1 MDASQ
6 VVLLATVLLPFAG
19 AGAVILLRKLPNA
32 REGASLAAAV
42 GTFALAGMSLPAAFQ
57 GGPVEV
63 TLAEMLEG
71 LSLSL
76 RADGLGLLFAVL
88 ASFLWILT
96 TVYSVGY
103 MRGLKEH
110 AQTRYFAC
118 FALVIGATMGVALSA
133 NLFSLFLFY
142 EILTVATY
150 PLVVHK
156 ETEEAFA
163 AGRKYLVYTLTA
175 GVAIL
180 AGMTL
185 LQGMAGSVE
194 FVAGGNP
201 ALAGL
206 APEFAKV
213 AFVLLLGG
221 FGVKAALVPLHGWL
235 PTAMIAPTPV
245 SGLLHAVAV
254 VKAGVFGLLRT
265 ILFLFGPGLMV
276 GLDLQVL
283 VIVTACATILV
294 GSLLALVQDDLKARL
309 AYSTISALS
318 YILLGAA
325 LVDPTTGE
333 YPTAAI
339 VGATFQIAAHAFAKL
354 TMFFVAGAIAV
365 ETGKTRISE
374 LDGIGRRMPGTMVA
388 FTVATIGMAGLPP
401 LAGFLGK
408 WYLGV
413 GAWGAFGQDGWPLLL
428 VLATSSV
435 LNLAYFLPIVVRAF
449 FGPSEGPRTEA
460 RGMLLGPLLG
470 TAVGGLVLGLWTSLP
485 YGPFEL
491 ARLIAADVTG
501 AGPAA
506 FTFVADLVLPV
517 PPFLVFLIGAPLVLA
532 LKGRARQVALV
543 GVAGLGLVDVIL
555 MPAVDAAWTVP
566 FMDGE
571 LVLLHA
577 DGLSLFAGYIFAI
590 ITFLACL
597 YAAAFARPWLHAY
610 ALLYAGAS
618 LGAVFAGDWISVL
631 IFWEVMAVAS
641 TLLVWESRGEA
652 IGAGYRYLL
661 FHGLGGALLGAGIA
675 LTFLET
681 GDLALGA
688 MGSGWAAVL
697 TTLGIGVNAAFI
709 PLHTW
714 LPDTYPRT
722 HVATSVFL
730 SVYTTKAAVYLLA
743 RTFYGEALGPQ
754 DAFLVV
760 AFMGAAMAVYGVSFA
775 VVQNNMRRLL
785 SYHIVS
791 QVGYMIAGVG
801 LAGTLGAYTEVG
813 ALGLNG
819 GMAHMFNNLLYK
831 TLLFM
836 TVGVVV
842 WRTGEQTLDR
852 LGGLQ
857 RRMPVT
863 AWAFWIAALSISGV
877 PLFNGYV
884 SKGMVITAA
893 EDTNLV
899 LWILL
904 EIASFGTFLSFL
916 KIGWFAFLRPSPK
929 ESWEQAK
936 DPPPV
941 MQAAMVGTAALC
953 VVLGVYYAA
962 QFAVLPV
969 LEVEGAAFHY
979 EPYDLVRLASTLLVL
994 GAAAA
999 FFFGVG
1005 RKILAP
1011 HDTRLRDADVAYV
1024 AAGVGLGRASAA
1036 LQASFGGVY
1045 AGAVATAASLFAAG
1059 RGAMRLE
1066 DRDVNWNVV
1075 AYGAALVAV
1084 LGLLFLGV
1092 GA

>member
-1 MDASQ
+1 
-6 VVLLATVLLPFAG
+6 
-19 AGAVILLRKLPNA
+19 
-32 REGASLAAAV
+32 
-42 GTFALAGMSLPAAFQ
+42 
-57 GGPVEV
+57 
-63 TLAEMLEG
+63 
-71 LSLSL
+71 
-76 RADGLGLLFAVL
+76 
-88 ASFLWILT
+88 
-96 TVYSVGY
+96 
-103 MRGLKEH
+103 
-110 AQTRYFAC
+110 
-118 FALVIGATMGVALSA
+118 
-133 NLFSLFLFY
+133 
-142 EILTVATY
+142 
-150 PLVVHK
+150 
-156 ETEEAFA
+156 
-163 AGRKYLVYTLTA
+163 
-175 GVAIL
+175 
-180 AGMTL
+180 
-185 LQGMAGSVE
+185 
-194 FVAGGNP
+194 
-201 ALAGL
+201 
-206 APEFAKV
+206 
-213 AFVLLLGG
+213 
-221 FGVKAALVPLHGWL
+221 
-235 PTAMIAPTPV
+235 
-245 SGLLHAVAV
+245 
-254 VKAGVFGLLRT
+254 
-265 ILFLFGPGLMV
+265 
-276 GLDLQVL
+276 
-283 VIVTACATILV
+283 
-294 GSLLALVQDDLKARL
+294 
-309 AYSTISALS
+309 
-318 YILLGAA
+318 
-325 LVDPTTGE
+325 
-333 YPTAAI
+333 
-339 VGATFQIAAHAFAKL
+339 
-354 TMFFVAGAIAV
+354 
-365 ETGKTRISE
+365 
-374 LDGIGRRMPGTMVA
+374 
-388 FTVATIGMAGLPP
+388 
-401 LAGFLGK
+401 
-408 WYLGV
+408 
-413 GAWGAFGQDGWPLLL
+413 
-428 VLATSSV
+428 
-435 LNLAYFLPIVVRAF
+435 
-449 FGPSEGPRTEA
+449 
-460 RGMLLGPLLG
+460 
-470 TAVGGLVLGLWTSLP
+470 
-485 YGPFEL
+485 
-491 ARLIAADVTG
+491 
-501 AGPAA
+501 
-506 FTFVADLVLPV
+506 
-517 PPFLVFLIGAPLVLA
+517 
-532 LKGRARQVALV
+532 
-543 GVAGLGLVDVIL
+543 
-555 MPAVDAAWTVP
+555 
-566 FMDGE
+566 
-571 LVLLHA
+571 
-577 DGLSLFAGYIFAI
+577 
-590 ITFLACL
+590 
-597 YAAAFARPWLHAY
+597 
-610 ALLYAGAS
+610 
-618 LGAVFAGDWISVL
+618 
-631 IFWEVMAVAS
+631 
-641 TLLVWESRGEA
+641 
-652 IGAGYRYLL
+652 
-661 FHGLGGALLGAGIA
+661 
-675 LTFLET
+675 
-681 GDLALGA
+681 
-688 MGSGWAAVL
+688 
-697 TTLGIGVNAAFI
+697 
-709 PLHTW
+709 
-714 LPDTYPRT
+714 
-722 HVATSVFL
+722 VATSVFL

-893 EDTNLV
+893 EETNLV

-962 QFAVLPV
+962 QFAVLRPSPKESWEQAKDPPPV
-969 LEVEGAAFHY
+969 MQAAMVGTAALCVVLGVYYAPQFAVLPILEVEGAAFHY